1 MEKPRPAHVGIL
13 AMEVYFPPTYVEQA
27 ELETH
32 DGVSAGKYTIG
43 LGQTAL
49 AFCSDQEDV
58 ISMSLT
64 VVKRLLEKTGVDPK
78 SIGRIDVGSETVIDK
93 SKSIKS
99 TLMML
104 FQDSGNSDI
113 EGVDSTNACYGGTA
127 ALFNCLNWVE
137 GSSWDGRYALAVA
150 ADSAVYAEGP
160 ARPTG
165 GAGAVA
171 MLIGPDAP
179 LAAERQLTA
188 SHMAHVYDFYKPR
201 LASEYP
207 VVDGRLSQV
216 CYLQAAE
223 KCYDTFCTKFAK
235 KEGSQFS
242 LAAADYIVFHAPY
255 NKLVQKGLAR
265 LAYHDFLAGRV
276 EDPGFLAALEPF
288 AGISQDESYTNK
300 DLEKALMRVTKDMY
314 LRKVGPSEILPKQVG
329 NMYCA
334 SLYASLASL
343 VSEQSNQLEG
353 KRIVMFSYGSGLA
366 SSLFSFTVRAV
377 SSTSSKFSISSI
389 ASQLDLPHLL
399 KLRRKVSPGEFV
411 KTMELMETRYG
422 AHDFIPVTPNDNLR
436 PGTYYLMQ
444 VDALYRRF
452 YSRTSNE
459 MLLTD
464 SKRAV
469 ANGSM

>member
-27 ELETH
+27 ELEAH

-64 VVKRLLEKTGVDPK
+64 VVKRLLEKTRVDPK

-150 ADSAVYAEGP
+150 ADSAV
-160 ARPTG
+160 
-165 GAGAVA
+165 
-171 MLIGPDAP
+171 
-179 LAAERQLTA
+179 
-188 SHMAHVYDFYKPR
+188 
-201 LASEYP
+201 
-207 VVDGRLSQV
+207 VDGRLSQV

-235 KEGSQFS
+235 KEGSQFT
-242 LAAADYIVFHAPY
+242 LAAADHIVFHAPY

-265 LAYHDFLAGRV
+265 LAYHDFLAGRI
-276 EDPGFLAALEPF
+276 EDPQFRAALEPF

-314 LRKVGPSEILPKQVG
+314 LRKVGPSEFLPKQVG

-377 SSTSSKFSISSI
+377 SSTYSKFSISSI

-399 KLRRKVSPGEFV
+399 KSRRKVSPDEFV

-452 YSRTSNE
+452 YNRTSND

-464 SKRAV
+464 PKQAV

>member
-27 ELETH
+27 ELEAH
-32 DGVSAGKYTIG
+32 DGVSSGKYTIG

-64 VVKRLLEKTGVDPK
+64 VVQRLLEKTGVDPK

-150 ADSAVYAEGP
+150 ADSAV
-160 ARPTG
+160 
-165 GAGAVA
+165 
-171 MLIGPDAP
+171 
-179 LAAERQLTA
+179 
-188 SHMAHVYDFYKPR
+188 
-201 LASEYP
+201 
-207 VVDGRLSQV
+207 VDGRLSQV

-235 KEGSQFS
+235 TEGSQFS

-265 LAYHDFLAGRV
+265 LAYRDFLAGRI
-276 EDPGFLAALEPF
+276 EDPEFLAALEPF

-334 SLYASLASL
+334 SLFASLASL

-377 SSTSSKFSISSI
+377 SSTSSKISIPSI

-399 KLRRKVSPGEFV
+399 KSRRKVSPDEFV

-452 YSRTSNE
+452 YNRTSND
-459 MLLTD
+459 MLLTG
-464 SKRAV
+464 SKQPV